1 MKICMNCQNR
11 YLGCHSECKEYKK
24 EKEKIEQAKI
34 RKNEYYNSYSTMF
47 NLSLNRR

>member
-11 YLGCHSECKEYKK
+11 YLGCHSQCEKYKL

-34 RKNEYYNSYSTMF
+34 RKNEYYSSYSTIF
-47 NLSLNRR
+47 NLSISGR